1 MSDIKDKQVY
11 DTYAAAIAKSKGL
24 DINNLETLEQIKN
37 TKIVTPKEQ
46 SRLYKS
52 IKNTEV
58 FDKWISENYE
68 KIKQGDGSYQQ
79 SIEFPFEGIEKS
91 KDVRNAS
98 GTIHRAD
105 VKNARM
111 NEDGS
116 MTVNLQDW
124 YNFEK
129 WKYREINSQGNMP
142 KDAIYNSVTFANNR
156 AYDQQNAGQLEP
168 YLIDMPVHI
177 TREELVELEK
187 KLRRKSLKR
196 W

>member
-1 MSDIKDKQVY
+1 
-11 DTYAAAIAKSKGL
+11 
-24 DINNLETLEQIKN
+24 
-37 TKIVTPKEQ
+37 
-46 SRLYKS
+46 
-52 IKNTEV
+52 
-58 FDKWISENYE
+58 
-68 KIKQGDGSYQQ
+68 
-79 SIEFPFEGIEKS
+79 
-91 KDVRNAS
+91 
-98 GTIHRAD
+98 
-105 VKNARM
+105 
-111 NEDGS
+111 